1 MGRRRGHDGRRGG
14 DTVSR
19 RARERAVAALAGV
32 VAALAVLEIGL
43 RATGVAPPLPKL
55 FHDGVF
61 IPDPVLPYRLKP
73 AVGMTITAR
82 TGEFRETI
90 RHNRDGF
97 RDVDHETAKP
107 PGTFRILGVGD
118 SFTYGAGAE
127 FKDTYLRVLERSL
140 ALALPTTRVEIVKAG
155 IGGFCT
161 ESERLLVERAGLAYQ
176 PDLVL
181 LGFNATDLFETS
193 LGLDRVRV
201 REGPLRTVEARRL
214 GRTVTWLV
222 MHSHAARWL
231 HRALSGDD
239 AADLHRRFEASPEAR
254 EAAWKRIA
262 VELARL
268 RDSASAAGA
277 RVVVAFLPL
286 GHAKDGPDLER
297 LRAECAALDLPVI
310 DTTPALRA
318 AAAEGPV
325 YWPKDGHCTPRGYHA
340 IARALHEGLL
350 RIPGA
355 LAP

>member
-1 MGRRRGHDGRRGG
+1 VNRRTG
-14 DTVSR
+14 
-19 RARERAVAALAGV
+19 ARAVAGLAGV
-32 VAALAVLEIGL
+32 VAALAVLELGL
-43 RATGVAPPLPKL
+43 RATGAAPPLPKL

-73 AVGMTITAR
+73 SVEMTIAAR

-97 RDVDHETAKP
+97 RDVDHETAKT
-107 PGTFRILGVGD
+107 PGTLRILGVGD

-127 FKDTYLRVLERSL
+127 FEDTYLRVLERSL
-140 ALALPTTRVEIVKAG
+140 APALPTTRVEIVKAG

-161 ESERLLVERAGLAYQ
+161 ESERLLVEHTGLAYR

-181 LGFNATDLFETS
+181 LGFNATDLFEAS
-193 LGLDRVRV
+193 LGLDRVRIH
-201 REGPLRTVEARRL
+201 EGPLRTDEARRL
-214 GRTVTWLV
+214 GRTVMWLV
-222 MHSHAARWL
+222 VHSHAARWL
-231 HRALSGDD
+231 RHALGGGD
-239 AADLHRRFEASPEAR
+239 AADLHRRFEVSPEAR
-254 EAAWKRIA
+254 EAAWKRVA
-262 VELARL
+262 AELARL

-286 GHAKDGPDLER
+286 GHGQDGPDLER
-297 LRAECAALDLPVI
+297 LRAECAALGLAVI

-350 RIPGA
+350 GIPGA